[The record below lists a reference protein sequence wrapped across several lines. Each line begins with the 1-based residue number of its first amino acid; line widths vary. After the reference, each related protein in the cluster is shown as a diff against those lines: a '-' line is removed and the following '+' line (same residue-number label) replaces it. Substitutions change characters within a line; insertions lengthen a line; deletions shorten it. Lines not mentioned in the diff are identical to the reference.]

1 MATCFYGLSMSLC
14 PKPKTQTFTV
24 NLHSNPPSSSFT
36 HLSFP
41 RRKPFIITRS
51 QTSSSPA
58 MDTNPSTEVYKD
70 FSPFLKIYKDGRIER
85 LANTDVVPT
94 SFDPQT
100 GVETKDAVISEE
112 TGLTVRLYIPKA
124 KITENPAKLPLLV
137 YYHGGGF
144 CMGSP
149 FCAYYNS
156 YVSSLVAKANVIA
169 VSVAY
174 RKAPENPLPI
184 GFEDSWAALKW
195 VGSHF
200 EGKGPDEWLNTY
212 ADFGRVF
219 LGGDSAGANIAHH
232 MGLRIGSEGLVGV
245 KLNGVALVHPYF
257 WGSEPVG
264 AESTVA
270 ENRAMAEAIWRF
282 AFPTTSGADDPLI
295 NPGKD
300 PKLGKLT
307 AERVLVCVAE
317 KDGLVH
323 RGRHYSELLKKS
335 EWSGSVEV
343 VESKEEDHVFHLNNP
358 TCDNAVALMKEIV
371 SFINA

>member
-1 MATCFYGLSMSLC
+1 MATCLFGLAISIF
-14 PKPKTQTFTV
+14 PKPKTPTLSV
-24 NLHSNPPSSSFT
+24 NLHSLPPSSFT
-36 HLSFP
+36 PLSLP
-41 RRKPFIITRS
+41 HRKPCFITRS
-51 QTSSSPA
+51 QTSSSALA
-58 MDTNPSTEVYKD
+58 MESSTEVYKD
-70 FSPFLKIYKDGRIER
+70 FSPFLIIYKDGRIQR
-85 LANTDVVPT
+85 LANTDFVPA

-100 GVETKDAVISEE
+100 GVETKDAVVSED

-124 KITENPAKLPLLV
+124 KVTENPTKLPLLV

-156 YVSSLVAKANVIA
+156 YVASLASKANVVA

-200 EGKGPDEWLNTY
+200 EGKGPDEWLNAY
-212 ADFGRVF
+212 ADFGKVF

-232 MGLRIGSEGLVGV
+232 MGLRIGYEGLVGV
-245 KLNGVALVHPYF
+245 KLNGVVLVHPYF

-264 AESTVA
+264 DEPTDAEK
-270 ENRAMAEAIWRF
+270 RAMAEGIWRF
-282 AFPTTSGADDPLI
+282 ACPTSSGVDDPLM
-295 NPGKD
+295 NPTKD
-300 PKLGKLT
+300 PKLGKLA

-323 RGRHYSELLKKS
+323 RGWHYSELLKKS
-335 EWSGSVEV
+335 EWNGSVEV
-343 VESKEEDHVFHLNNP
+343 VVSKEEDHVFHLNNP
-358 TCDNAVALMKEIV
+358 TGDHAVALMEEIV

>member
-1 MATCFYGLSMSLC
+1 MATFLYGLAISIC
-14 PKPKTQTFTV
+14 PKPKTPTLTV
-24 NLHSNPPSSSFT
+24 NLDSHPPSSFT
-36 HLSFP
+36 RFSLTH
-41 RRKPFIITRS
+41 RKPCIITRS
-51 QTSSSPA
+51 QTSSTSA
-58 MDTNPSTEVYKD
+58 MESNPSTEVYKD
-70 FSPFLKIYKDGRIER
+70 FSPFLIIYKDGRIER

-100 GVETKDAVISEE
+100 GVETKDAVISDE

-124 KITENPAKLPLLV
+124 KVTENPTKLPLLV

-156 YVSSLVAKANVIA
+156 YVTSLVAKTNVVA

-184 GFEDSWAALKW
+184 GFEDSWTALKW

-200 EGKGPDEWLNTY
+200 EGKGPDEWLNNY
-212 ADFGRVF
+212 ADFGKVF

-232 MGLRIGSEGLVGV
+232 MGLRIGCEGLVGV
-245 KLNGVALVHPYF
+245 KLNGVVLVHPYF

-264 AESTVA
+264 DEPTEA
-270 ENRAMAEAIWRF
+270 ENRAMAEGIWRF
-282 AFPTTSGADDPLI
+282 AFPTTSGADDPFI

-300 PKLGKLT
+300 PKLGKLA
-307 AERVLVCVAE
+307 AERVMVFVAE

-323 RGRHYSELLKKS
+323 RGWHYSELLKKS

-343 VESKEEDHVFHLNNP
+343 VESKGEDHVFHLNNP
-358 TCDNAVALMKEIV
+358 TGDNAVALMKEIV